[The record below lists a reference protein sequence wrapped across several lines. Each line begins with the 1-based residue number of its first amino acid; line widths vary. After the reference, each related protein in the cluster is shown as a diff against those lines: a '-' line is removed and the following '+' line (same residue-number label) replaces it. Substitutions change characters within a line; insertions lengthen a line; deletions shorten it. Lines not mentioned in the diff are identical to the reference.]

1 MFIEENQRW
10 VHIYKNKFEISDFCT
25 KIIFTF
31 VIFNEVKNE
40 ISGGI
45 LLMETIKDRLAHILR
60 AKNLSASQ
68 FAELMEIQPSNVS
81 HLLNGRNNPSLD
93 FLIKLKEL
101 FPEYSFDW
109 IIMGKKPITINEPTP
124 LPSDENQ
131 IKFEEN
137 VEDEESKEVIQE
149 IDPMEIDENTNFV
162 RRNGKIEKMILVYA
176 DKTFEILEKR

>member
-10 VHIYKNKFEISDFCT
+10 AYIYKNKFEISDFCT

-60 AKNLSASQ
+60 AKNLNASQ

-149 IDPMEIDENTNFV
+149 IDPLEIDENTNFV